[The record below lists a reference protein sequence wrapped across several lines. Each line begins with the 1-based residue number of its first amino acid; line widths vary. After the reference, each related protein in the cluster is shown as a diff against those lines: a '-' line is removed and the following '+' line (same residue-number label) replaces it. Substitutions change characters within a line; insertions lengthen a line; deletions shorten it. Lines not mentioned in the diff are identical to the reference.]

1 MTAHDWMLILFQAG
15 SYVMHDIFKHEKRND
30 ALLSLLNTTSEMAT
44 VVSGWKDDNT
54 NDLQE
59 LRLQLTEAACK
70 MEAVLPATELSPLF
84 HILIHVPDMIYR
96 WNNIRNFWCFFGERY
111 PLVPILSHGYLFV
124 PLCTQF

>member
-30 ALLSLLNTTSEMAT
+30 ALLSLLNTTSEMVT

-54 NDLQE
+54 TDLQE

-84 HILIHVPDMIYR
+84 HILINVPDMIYR
-96 WNNIRNFWCFFGERY
+96 WNNLRNFWCFFGERY
-111 PLVPILSHGYLFV
+111 PLVPIFSHGYLFV
-124 PLCTQF
+124 PLCTHF